1 MSTEKKQ
8 YTLEELKKIKSKTD
22 IKKFHETTEKEI
34 KEQTMSDPDLPNL
47 TEEELKEFDF
57 PKNREKNEK

>member
-22 IKKFHETTEKEI
+22 VKKFHETTEKEI